1 MAVTEPAPV
10 VIPALVRHGVPV
22 RGHAFGLDVEATYDI
37 PALGSS
43 AGRVSSRRTVCREV
57 SARELERAWAAAE
70 SEDAVELR
78 YPDGRL
84 FMSIRRHPDLGY
96 RIWAPRHGR
105 HVVSSD
111 GTEIRSA
118 LPRRAVLAW
127 QRLFFAQ
134 TLPLAAALQGLEVL
148 HASAV
153 GVGGRAVAFT
163 AASGSGKSSLAAHL
177 VAAGAS
183 FLTDDVLALD
193 YTEDDVLAHAG
204 PARASVA
211 SQELRAMTPVG
222 RARLGKRVG
231 ATDKPHFEPASPPS
245 PLPLAILYRVIR
257 GSLTGRPLFREHAPP
272 PPRLVLA
279 SSFLPYLRTRERML
293 NQLAICARVTTS
305 VRLFDFEIPAQ
316 VSARAAAALVQAHL
330 EEVLAG

>member
-1 MAVTEPAPV
+1 MAVTEPAPAF
-10 VIPALVRHGVPV
+10 IPAPWRQSGHT
-22 RGHAFGLDVEATYDI
+22 RGHAFGLDVDAAFDI
-37 PALGSS
+37 PALGSTDD
-43 AGRVSSRRTVCREV
+43 RPSSRRTVCRELSV
-57 SARELERAWAAAE
+57 RELERDWPAAE
-70 SEDAVELR
+70 SEAAVELR

-96 RIWAPRHGR
+96 RIWAPHHGR

-153 GVGGRAVAFT
+153 GIAGRAVAFT
-163 AASGSGKSSLAAHL
+163 AASGTGKSSVAAHL
-177 VAAGAS
+177 VASGAS
-183 FLTDDVLALD
+183 FLTDDVLALEHVND
-193 YTEDDVLAHAG
+193 EVLAHAG

-211 SQELRAMTPVG
+211 SQELRAMTPLG

-231 ATDKPHFEPASPPS
+231 ATDKPHFEPAPTPS

-257 GSLTGRPLFREHAPP
+257 SPLVGQPQFREHAPP
-272 PPRLVLA
+272 PARLVLA

-316 VSARAAAALVQAHL
+316 VSARAAAALSQAHL
-330 EEVLAG
+330 EDVLST